1 RHDQPRRL
9 VHALGEADR
18 RTRDSRVGR
27 PVLAKTRREPW
38 PVAVVV
44 PRPVQLDEGALAIGV
59 SDDDPVPWLPVG
71 RGRRLQGDLDALGDD
86 FARHRSGEVE
96 SPAHRARRREQLI
109 GSEVEHDF
117 SVVHCRAARAARL
130 PFTSRPRRYAV
141 GPQYAPSRMSVD
153 TMPAAVYRGN
163 GLIAVEDWPVPAL
176 GPDDVLVEVS
186 HCGIC
191 GTDLH
196 LVLEDRGRAGSVFG
210 HEWSGTVIA
219 AGTNAAAHWEA
230 GARVVGNP
238 TPGCGKCRACTSGRP
253 SVCLEREPPD
263 WFSSTGAYCRY
274 LAVPATRLSRIPDSL
289 STRAAALTE
298 PTAIAVHTVNLSGV
312 TPDDRVLVTG
322 AGPVGLLTIAV
333 MRARGITDITVSEPS
348 DERRAR
354 AVAIGAE

>member
-1 RHDQPRRL
+1 
-9 VHALGEADR
+9 
-18 RTRDSRVGR
+18 
-27 PVLAKTRREPW
+27 
-38 PVAVVV
+38 
-44 PRPVQLDEGALAIGV
+44 
-59 SDDDPVPWLPVG
+59 
-71 RGRRLQGDLDALGDD
+71 
-86 FARHRSGEVE
+86 
-96 SPAHRARRREQLI
+96 
-109 GSEVEHDF
+109 
-117 SVVHCRAARAARL
+117 
-130 PFTSRPRRYAV
+130 
-141 GPQYAPSRMSVD
+141 MSVD

-348 DERRAR
+348 DDRRAR
-354 AVAIGAE
+354 AVAIGAERGVTPDTLGTPPLGLTVKDPFTIAFECSGKPHAAESALDQLDYAGTLVFVGTGHEQPRINHNRMIVLELTAIGAYNYDADGFASAIELLASGALPLDLLIDPEDVPLDHLLPAMHRLSQGKVAGKLLVRPEVSL